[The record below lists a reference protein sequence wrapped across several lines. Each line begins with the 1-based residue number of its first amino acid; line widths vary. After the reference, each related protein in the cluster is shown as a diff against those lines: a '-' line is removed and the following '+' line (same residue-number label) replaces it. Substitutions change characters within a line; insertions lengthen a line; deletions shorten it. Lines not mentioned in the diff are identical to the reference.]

1 MISNQHLARTISVVL
16 LGLLLGLQ
24 FALWAGD
31 KNVFDLLRQR
41 DKAAELSQEN
51 TELMARNDRLLIEVT
66 DLKQGGQ
73 SVETIVRQELG
84 FIKTG
89 ETFFQVVD

>member
-1 MISNQHLARTISVVL
+1 MTSNQHLARTISVVL
-16 LGLLLGLQ
+16 LGLLLALQ

-31 KNVFDLLRQR
+31 KNVFDLFRQR
-41 DKAAELSQEN
+41 DKAVELSQEN
-51 TELMARNDRLLIEVT
+51 KELMARNDRLLIEVT

-84 FIKTG
+84 FIKAG